1 MDGDLHGG
9 SALSTFVRSRVCAAV
24 TSVAGLAF
32 LGMLALPG
40 NAFAVS
46 SIMASCPTHPVS
58 TPFAQWGDANDYYLA
73 PGGSFEGT
81 ADQVGW
87 TLSGASLTSGNEPF
101 FVNGSGDG
109 QSLTI
114 AGGGSATSPYFCVD
128 NTMSSLRFLAEQVA
142 AGGDLRVQALVQ
154 TANGV
159 DTVPLADLADG
170 SLPSWAPTQP
180 IVGDTSGLPDG
191 QRLMVALQLSVPD
204 SSASWQIDDLY
215 VDPYRS
221 G

>member
-9 SALSTFVRSRVCAAV
+9 SALSTFVRSRVRAAV

-46 SIMASCPTHPVS
+46 SIMSSCPTHPVS
-58 TPFAQWGDANDYYLA
+58 PPFAQWGDANDYYLA
-73 PGGSFEGT
+73 AGGSFEGT

-114 AGGGSATSPYFCVD
+114 AGGGSATSPYF
-128 NTMSSLRFLAEQVA
+128 
-142 AGGDLRVQALVQ
+142 
-154 TANGV
+154 
-159 DTVPLADLADG
+159 
-170 SLPSWAPTQP
+170 
-180 IVGDTSGLPDG
+180 
-191 QRLMVALQLSVPD
+191 
-204 SSASWQIDDLY
+204 
-215 VDPYRS
+215 
-221 G
+221 

>member
-1 MDGDLHGG
+1 M
-9 SALSTFVRSRVCAAV
+9 SKNVRSRLRVV
-24 TSVAGLAF
+24 
-32 LGMLALPG
+32 ALPVAALAVLG
-40 NAFAVS
+40 LLAIPGAAFASS
-46 SIMASCPTHPVS
+46 SILASCPAQPVS
-58 TPFAQWGDANDYYLA
+58 TPFSQWGDANDYYLA

-87 TLSGASLTSGNEPF
+87 SLSGASLTSGNEPF

-114 AGGGSATSPYFCVD
+114 AGGGTATSPFFCVD
-128 NTMSSLRFLAEQVA
+128 NTMASLRFFAQQAV
-142 AGGDLRVQALVQ
+142 AGGDLQVNALVQ
-154 TANGV
+154 THSGV
-159 DTVPLADLADG
+159 DTVSLADLADG
-170 SLPSWAPTQP
+170 SISSWSPTQP

-191 QRLMVALQLSVPD
+191 QKLMVALQFSVAQ
-204 SSASWQIDDLY
+204 SAASWQIDDLY